1 MNALATQNAYKP
13 KVKYFEWPDAL
24 NHVYQT
30 MSETTT
36 ICAYVNIDIVSGLE
50 KSYIM
55 KTTEIMNNKEIEARE
70 IIANSDHGKTHKR
83 KHNSKHHQI
92 RLSDNEMLFSADNII
107 LDDRVLHVSFGA
119 AIIVIEIIN
128 PVRVNSQK
136 MIFDM
141 AWDGV
146 K

>member
-1 MNALATQNAYKP
+1 
-13 KVKYFEWPDAL
+13 
-24 NHVYQT
+24 
-30 MSETTT
+30 
-36 ICAYVNIDIVSGLE
+36 
-50 KSYIM
+50 M